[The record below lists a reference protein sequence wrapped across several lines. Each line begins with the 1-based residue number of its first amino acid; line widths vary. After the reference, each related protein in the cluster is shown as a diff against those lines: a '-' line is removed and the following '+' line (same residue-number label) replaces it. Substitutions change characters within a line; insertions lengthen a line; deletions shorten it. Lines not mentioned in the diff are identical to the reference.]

1 MREIT
6 VKRKSWERR
15 DRHHQAPILEGINEA
30 VTLIDEA
37 SGEKIAVQYLLEET
51 LVEER
56 RQLSRQLRFGVSWND
71 EKSSK
76 STGSRQGGMKYAHRV
91 FGTTAPVLNRR
102 RYGCTYSTFNTDY
115 PDIYSSL
122 KHMTL
127 LAWETLEQQLP
138 QQAEEHH
145 RLVSEEINKDW
156 WINDV
161 PFTSAII
168 NNTAALPYHRDR
180 LNIKGSLSAMLCL
193 RSKVGGGHLDL
204 PEYGVTLGI
213 PDGSLTMFDGQ
224 KAWHGVTPLVNE
236 RPDAYRFTIV
246 WYAKS
251 ECKGCGPAKDEAQRA
266 AQKATDRTDLK

>member
-6 VKRKSWERR
+6 VDRKAWARR

-30 VTLIDEA
+30 VTLID
-37 SGEKIAVQYLLEET
+37 GGTGDKIAVQYLLGEALT
-51 LVEER
+51 DER
-56 RQLSRQLRFGVSWND
+56 RRLSRQLRFGVRW
-71 EKSSK
+71 
-76 STGSRQGGMKYAHRV
+76 QGGGARLSGLGNLHRV
-91 FGTTAPVLNRR
+91 FGTIAPVFQRS
-102 RYGCTYSTFNTDY
+102 RYGCSYSTFNNEY

-122 KHMTL
+122 RHMTRV
-127 LAWETLEQQLP
+127 AWKTLEQELP

-145 RLVSEEINKDW
+145 RLVSEAINKDW
-156 WINDV
+156 WIGDV
-161 PFTSAII
+161 PFTSGII
-168 NNTAALPYHRDR
+168 NNTAALPYHRDK

-251 ECKGCGPAKDEAQRA
+251 ECKICGCAKDEAQRA
-266 AQKATDRTDLK
+266 AQKATDRADK